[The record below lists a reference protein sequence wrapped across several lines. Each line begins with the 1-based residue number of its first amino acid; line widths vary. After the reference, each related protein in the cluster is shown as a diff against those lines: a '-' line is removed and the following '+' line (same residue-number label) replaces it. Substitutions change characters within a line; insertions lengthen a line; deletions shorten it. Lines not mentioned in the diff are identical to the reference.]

1 MSISTRRTLFL
12 AGIVA
17 LTLGVYYIG
26 NSYWPIYPTFGWRS
40 RHFAPMTIPWVS
52 LLGLLIPLV
61 IGFALY
67 KLLFSSPKAILKRD
81 PNNLQALI
89 ALGNDCFNSHQYQQ
103 AQDAYSKALSVNP
116 KKPDVRTNMGII
128 YRKLKQFD
136 NAIAAF
142 RQAAM
147 DGPGHFDSR
156 FHLGVVLRYDK
167 KDFRGAIQAWEEFLD
182 LKQFMYPDDERIEM
196 VKKEIKSMKASL
208 ANK

>member
-1 MSISTRRTLFL
+1 MSNSRRWTLFS
-12 AGIVA
+12 AGIVV

-26 NSYWPIYPTFGWRS
+26 NSYWLIYPTFGWRS
-40 RHFAPMTIPWVS
+40 HHFTPMTIPWV
-52 LLGLLIPLV
+52 LPGLLIPFV

-67 KLLFSSPKAILKRD
+67 KILFSSPKAILKRD

-89 ALGNDCFNSHQYQQ
+89 ALGNDCFNQNQYQQ
-103 AQDAYSKALSVNP
+103 ALDAYSKALSVNP
-116 KKPDVRTNMGII
+116 KKPDVKTKMGII

-136 NAIAAF
+136 KAIEAF

-167 KDFRGAIQAWEEFLD
+167 KDFPGAIQAWEEFLE
-182 LKQFMYPDDERIEM
+182 LEQFMYPDDVRIEM

>member
-1 MSISTRRTLFL
+1 MSNSTRRTLFL

-17 LTLGVYYIG
+17 LTLGVYYIR
-26 NSYWPIYPTFGWRS
+26 NFYLPFYPTFGWRP
-40 RHFAPMTIPWVS
+40 HPIGPMTISWVF
-52 LLGLLIPLV
+52 LAGLLIALV

-67 KLLFSSPKAILKRD
+67 KFLFLSPKAILKRD

-89 ALGNDCFNSHQYQQ
+89 ALGNDCFNSNQYQQ
-103 AQDAYSKALSVNP
+103 ALDAYSKALSVNP
-116 KKPDVRTNMGII
+116 KKPDVKTKMGII

-208 ANK
+208 VNK